1 MNLDLDLLPERCDAI
16 VVGAGPAGA
25 AAAQWL
31 ARGGRD
37 VVLVDAQAFPR
48 DKVCG
53 DGLIPDAHR
62 ALDRLGVLAQVMAE
76 ARSSTSLAC
85 IAPRGGRIDVPGRLA
100 VLPRKRLDDII
111 CRAAVA
117 AGARMFAPV
126 RFVAP
131 LRAGVDGGRDV
142 NSKGDDSVRSN
153 GTVNDNGA
161 GRVIGAR
168 LQQGDRVREV
178 RAPWLVLANGAQ
190 PQATIAAGLCDRR
203 TPSGIALRG
212 YVENAA
218 MTARIT
224 SLEVVWHKRLSPGYG
239 WIFPCG
245 GDVFNIGVGV
255 AQSHREGKDG
265 KHAMQDVNLREVF
278 AAFKALYAPARDLVE
293 GGRWHGD
300 PGHELKGAPL
310 RCSLEGAR
318 LEAPGVLVTG
328 EAAGSTYA
336 FTGEGIG
343 KAMETALHAAEAI
356 LAHPVSDASHATDDA
371 IRADYAARVLSLKPR
386 FDLYE
391 EANRANAHPWL
402 IDLLVWSAKRSP
414 RRVQRMAGVLEET
427 HIPTDAV
434 TVRGVLRRLVDWR

>member
-16 VVGAGPAGA
+16 VVGAGPAGSA
-25 AAAQWL
+25 VAQML
-31 ARGGRD
+31 ARGGRET
-37 VVLVDAQAFPR
+37 VLVDAQAFPR

-62 ALDRLGVLAQVMAE
+62 ALARLGVLDAVMAE
-76 ARSSTSLAC
+76 ARQASTLGC

-100 VLPRKRLDDII
+100 VLPRKRLDEIV
-111 CRAAVA
+111 CRAAVD
-117 AGARMFAPV
+117 AGARMFAPA
-126 RFVAP
+126 RFVGP
-131 LRAGVDGGRDV
+131 LRDGGD
-142 NSKGDDSVRSN
+142 
-153 GTVNDNGA
+153 GT

-168 LQQGDRVREV
+168 LQEGDRVREL
-178 RAPWLVLANGAQ
+178 RAPWLVLASGAQ
-190 PQATIAAGLCDRR
+190 PQATIAAGLCERR

-218 MTARIT
+218 MTPRIT

-245 GDVFNIGVGV
+245 DDVFNIGVGV
-255 AQSHREGKDG
+255 AQSHRAGLDG
-265 KHAMQDVNLREVF
+265 RHAMHHANLREVF
-278 AAFKALYAPARDLVE
+278 AAFKSLYAPARELVA
-293 GGRWHGD
+293 GGRWRGE

-318 LEAPGVLVTG
+318 LGAPGVLVTG

-343 KAMETALHAAEAI
+343 KAMETGMHAAEAI
-356 LAHPVSDASHATDDA
+356 LGRAAGDTGADAQAA
-371 IRADYAARVLSLKPR
+371 VLADYAARVLALKPR
-386 FDLYE
+386 FDVYE
-391 EANRANAHPWL
+391 QANRANEHPWL
-402 IDLLVWSAKRSP
+402 VDLLVWSARRSP
-414 RRVQRMAGVLEET
+414 RRLQRMAGVLEES

-434 TVRGVLRRLVDWR
+434 TVRGVLRRLFDWR

>member
-1 MNLDLDLLPERCDAI
+1 MNLDISSLPERCDVLI
-16 VVGAGPAGA
+16 VGAGPAGS
-25 AAAQWL
+25 AAAQLL
-31 ARGGRD
+31 ARAGRD
-37 VVLVDAQAFPR
+37 VVLVDAQPFPR

-62 ALDRLGVLAQVMAE
+62 ALDRLGVLDRVMAE
-76 ARSSTSLAC
+76 ARVSSTLGC
-85 IAPRGGRIDVPGRLA
+85 IAPRGGRIDVPGTLA
-100 VLPRKRLDDII
+100 VLPRKRLDEIV
-111 CRAAVA
+111 CNAAVA

-131 LRAGVDGGRDV
+131 IRATGETGPVV
-142 NSKGDDSVRSN
+142 
-153 GTVNDNGA
+153 
-161 GRVIGAR
+161 GAR
-168 LQQGDRVREV
+168 LKHGDVEREV
-178 RAPWLVLANGAQ
+178 RATWVVLASGAQ
-190 PQATIAAGLCDRR
+190 PQATIAAGMCDRR

-212 YVENAA
+212 YIRSAA
-218 MTARIT
+218 MASRIT
-224 SLEVVWHKRLSPGYG
+224 ALEVVWHKRLSPGYG

-245 GDVFNIGVGV
+245 DDVFNIGVGV

-265 KHAMQDVNLREVF
+265 RHAMQDVNLREQF
-278 AAFKALYAPARDLVE
+278 AAFQRVYAPARDLVA
-293 GGRWHGD
+293 GGTWLAE
-300 PGHELKGAPL
+300 PGQELKGAPL

-318 LEAPGVLVTG
+318 LDAPGLLVTG

-343 KAMETALHAAEAI
+343 KAMETGIHAAEAI
-356 LAHPVSDASHATDDA
+356 LASGDDGA
-371 IRADYAARVLSLKPR
+371 VRADYVARVMALKPR
-386 FDLYE
+386 FALYE

-434 TVRGVLRRLVDWR
+434 TVRGVLRRIFDRR

>member
-1 MNLDLDLLPERCDAI
+1 MNLDLDLLPRRCDAI
-16 VVGAGPAGA
+16 VVGAGPAGSA
-25 AAAQWL
+25 VAQLL
-31 ARGGRD
+31 ARSGRE
-37 VVLVDAQAFPR
+37 VVVVDAHAFPR

-62 ALDRLGVLAQVMAE
+62 ALARLGVLDQVMAE
-76 ARSSTSLAC
+76 ARSATTLGC

-100 VLPRKRLDDII
+100 VLPRKRLDEII
-111 CRAAVA
+111 CRAAVD
-117 AGARMFAPV
+117 AGARMFAPA

-131 LRAGVDGGRDV
+131 LRAG
-142 NSKGDDSVRSN
+142 GDAS
-153 GTVNDNGA
+153 

-168 LQQGDRVREV
+168 LQSGERVREIEA
-178 RAPWLVLANGAQ
+178 RWLVLASGAQ
-190 PQATIAAGLCDRR
+190 PQATIAAGLCARR

-218 MTARIT
+218 MTPRIT
-224 SLEVVWHKRLSPGYG
+224 SLEVVWHKRLAPGYG

-245 GDVFNIGVGV
+245 GDLFNIGVGV
-255 AQSHREGKDG
+255 AQSHRVGEDG
-265 KHAMQDVNLREVF
+265 RHALPDANLREVF
-278 AAFKALYAPARDLVE
+278 AAFKSLYKPARELVE
-293 GGRWHGD
+293 GGRWRGE

-343 KAMETALHAAEAI
+343 KAMETGLHAAEAI
-356 LAHPVSDASHATDDA
+356 LGRAAADASDPADA
-371 IRADYAARVLSLKPR
+371 AVRADYAARVLALKPR
-386 FDLYE
+386 FEVYE
-391 EANRANAHPWL
+391 QANRANEHPWL
-402 IDLLVWSAKRSP
+402 VDLLVWSARRSP
-414 RRVQRMAGVLEET
+414 RRLQRMAGVLEET

-434 TVRGVLRRLVDWR
+434 TVRGVVRRLFDWR

>member
-1 MNLDLDLLPERCDAI
+1 MNLDFDLLPERCDVI

-25 AAAQWL
+25 ACAQLL
-31 ARGGRD
+31 ARAGRS
-37 VVLVDAQAFPR
+37 VVMVDAHAFPR

-62 ALDRLGVLAQVMAE
+62 ALDRLGVLAAVMAE
-76 ARSSTSLAC
+76 ARTSTTLAC

-100 VLPRKRLDDII
+100 VLPRRRLDEII
-111 CRAAVA
+111 CAAAVA
-117 AGARMFAPV
+117 AGARMHAPV

-131 LRAGVDGGRDV
+131 LRLGGQP
-142 NSKGDDSVRSN
+142 S
-153 GTVNDNGA
+153 

-168 LQQGDRVREV
+168 LQQGERVRDV
-178 RAPWLVLANGAQ
+178 SAPWLVLASGAQ
-190 PQATIAAGLCDRR
+190 PQATIAADMCDRR

-212 YVENAA
+212 YIRNPA

-224 SLEVVWHKRLSPGYG
+224 SLEVVWHKRLAPGYG

-245 GDVFNIGVGV
+245 DDLFNIGVGV
-255 AQSHREGKDG
+255 AHGHREGKDG
-265 KHAMQDVNLREVF
+265 KHVKQQGNLREVF
-278 AAFKALYAPARDLVE
+278 AAFQGLYAPARDLV
-293 GGRWHGD
+293 GGGQWLAE
-300 PGHELKGAPL
+300 PGQELKGAPL

-336 FTGEGIG
+336 LTGEGIG
-343 KAMETALHAAEAI
+343 KAMETAMYAAEAI
-356 LAHPVSDASHATDDA
+356 LARPRDDGADGADAA

-414 RRVQRMAGVLEET
+414 RRLQRMAGVLEET
-427 HIPTDAV
+427 HIPTDAG
-434 TVRGVLRRLVDWR
+434 TVRGVVRRLFDWR

>member
-1 MNLDLDLLPERCDAI
+1 MNLDLELLPERCDAI
-16 VVGAGPAGA
+16 VVGAGPAGSA
-25 AAAQWL
+25 VAQVL
-31 ARGGRD
+31 ARAGRD

-62 ALDRLGVLAQVMAE
+62 ALARLGVLDAVMAE
-76 ARSSTSLAC
+76 ARSASSLGC
-85 IAPRGGRIDVPGRLA
+85 VAPRGGRIDVPGRLA
-100 VLPRKRLDDII
+100 VLPRKRLDEIV

-117 AGARMFAPV
+117 AGARMFAPA

-131 LRAGVDGGRDV
+131 LREGGEP
-142 NSKGDDSVRSN
+142 
-153 GTVNDNGA
+153 A
-161 GRVIGAR
+161 GRVVGAR
-168 LQQGDRVREV
+168 LQHGERAREL
-178 RAPWLVLANGAQ
+178 RAPWLVLASGAQ
-190 PQATIAAGLCDRR
+190 PQATIAAGLCERR

-218 MTARIT
+218 MTPRIT
-224 SLEVVWHKRLSPGYG
+224 SLEVVWHKRLAPGYG

-245 GDVFNIGVGV
+245 GDLFNIGVGI
-255 AQSHREGKDG
+255 AQSQRSGPDG
-265 KHAMQDVNLREVF
+265 TRPAEHANLRDVF
-278 AAFKALYAPARDLVE
+278 QAFKSLYGPARELVE
-293 GGRWHGD
+293 GGRWRGE
-300 PGHELKGAPL
+300 PGQELKGAPL
-310 RCSLEGAR
+310 RCSLAGAR

-343 KAMETALHAAEAI
+343 KAMETGIHAAEAI
-356 LAHPVSDASHATDDA
+356 LAAPRVAPDAAADA
-371 IRADYAARVLSLKPR
+371 AVRADYAARVLSLKPR

-391 EANRANAHPWL
+391 EANRANEHPWL

-434 TVRGVLRRLVDWR
+434 TVRGVLRRLFDRR

>member
-25 AAAQWL
+25 ACAQLL
-31 ARGGRD
+31 ARGGRS
-37 VVLVDAQAFPR
+37 VVMVDAHAFPR

-62 ALDRLGVLAQVMAE
+62 ALERLGVLAAVMAE
-76 ARSSTSLAC
+76 ARTSTALAC

-100 VLPRKRLDDII
+100 VLPRRRLDEII
-111 CRAAVA
+111 CSAAVA
-117 AGARMFAPV
+117 AGARMHAPV

-131 LRAGVDGGRDV
+131 VRLGGT
-142 NSKGDDSVRSN
+142 N
-153 GTVNDNGA
+153 
-161 GRVIGAR
+161 GRVVGAR
-168 LQQGDRVREV
+168 LQQGERVREV
-178 RAPWLVLANGAQ
+178 SAPWLVLASGAQ
-190 PQATIAAGLCDRR
+190 PQATIAADMCDRR

-212 YVENAA
+212 YVRNPA

-224 SLEVVWHKRLSPGYG
+224 SLEVVWHKRLAPGYG

-245 GDVFNIGVGV
+245 DDVFNIGVGV
-255 AQSHREGKDG
+255 AQSHRADKDG
-265 KHAMQDVNLREVF
+265 KHVMQHVNLRDVF
-278 AAFKALYAPARDLVE
+278 AAFQELYAPARDLVG
-293 GGRWHGD
+293 GGRWLAE
-300 PGHELKGAPL
+300 PGQELKGAPL

-343 KAMETALHAAEAI
+343 KAMETAMHAAEAI
-356 LAHPVSDASHATDDA
+356 LARPRDDTSGGADAAV
-371 IRADYAARVLSLKPR
+371 RADYAARVLSLKPR

-402 IDLLVWSAKRSP
+402 VDLLVWSARRSP

-434 TVRGVLRRLVDWR
+434 SVRGVLRRLVDWR